1 MIGTLSTG
9 HTSLLIANHAVS
21 YCVIG
26 TGAIHASLRVD
37 AVGPNVAV
45 LLAAITPRR
54 HPKIHSNI
62 N

>member
-9 HTSLLIANHAVS
+9 HALLLITNQAVS
-21 YCVIG
+21 YCVISP
-26 TGAIHASLRVD
+26 GAIHTSLRVD
-37 AVGPNVAV
+37 TVGSNVAV
-45 LLAAITPRR
+45 LLAAITPCR